1 MERKEIIELQKFVK
15 PFYENKDNMHN
26 LFHINR
32 ILNLALKL
40 SKNYKI
46 DKQLMI
52 YGAYLHG
59 INHHNPKEV
68 LQFLKSQKLRNNK
81 IKQIL
86 NIAEESH
93 KENKPKTIEGTLLHD
108 AHLLEGGKTF
118 IVVKTLLVGAERKR
132 SLEDTIRFME
142 KNIFGKYKCYL
153 PQAQKI
159 FLKKEKY
166 AREFVIEL
174 KKGLK

>member
-1 MERKEIIELQKFVK
+1 MKKEIKKLQKFVK

-40 SKNYKI
+40 SKNYKV

-68 LQFLKSQKLRNNK
+68 LQFLKSQKFDDIR
-81 IKQIL
+81 IKHVL
-86 NIAEESH
+86 LVTEESH
-93 KENKPKTIEGTLLHD
+93 KETKPETIEGTILHD
-108 AHLLEGGKTF
+108 ANLLEGGKTF
-118 IVVKTLLVGAERKR
+118 IIVKTLIVGVERKR
-132 SLEDTIRFME
+132 SLEDTIKYLE
-142 KNIFGKYKCYL
+142 KDIFGKYKCYL
-153 PQAQKI
+153 PEAQKI
-159 FLKKEKY
+159 FLEKERY
-166 AREFVIEL
+166 ARDFIKEL